1 MSEED
6 DNRERV
12 FLDVY
17 LSSKGGGEVLS
28 MLVAQASASDNIIS
42 DKKKL
47 DSIRDYCK
55 NKLLTKTLKECRNGC
70 IIYLC
75 KRSIEY

>member
-1 MSEED
+1 MCASAAKL
-6 DNRERV
+6 V
-12 FLDVY
+12 
-17 LSSKGGGEVLS
+17 GEVLW

-55 NKLLTKTLKECRNGC
+55 IKLLTKTLKECRNGC